1 MGNWRKEI
9 DIKTQLKKDLIAN
22 RAFWYHRAFWFFL
35 FLRGAQSSQSAL
47 IRFLCKALKQ
57 LVLIG
62 TCCELPSQALVGSGI
77 YIPHFNGIV
86 ISPYARINSNVT
98 LMQQT
103 TIGVDFEKDPFAAP
117 TIGEGVLIGAGAKV
131 IGDCTVGE
139 KAKIGANAV
148 VTRDVPAKKTVVGAN
163 RLI

>member
-1 MGNWRKEI
+1 
-9 DIKTQLKKDLIAN
+9 
-22 RAFWYHRAFWFFL
+22 
-35 FLRGAQSSQSAL
+35 
-47 IRFLCKALKQ
+47 
-57 LVLIG
+57 
-62 TCCELPSQALVGSGI
+62 
-77 YIPHFNGIV
+77 
-86 ISPYARINSNVT
+86 
-98 LMQQT
+98 MQQT